1 MSDFV
6 EELCGKIKSVA
17 VNSEE
22 FLPLHEPTFTGNEQ
36 KYVSEAVESTFVS
49 SVGKF
54 VDEFEQQIQNYTGCG
69 YAVAVTNGTVALQL
83 ALQVCGVEK
92 GDEVLVPSL
101 SFIATANAVSHHGA
115 IAHFVD
121 CEEEHFSVCPDALS
135 NLLDEVGVRRR
146 GGVYNKHS
154 GRRIS
159 ALILMHCFG
168 HVKNPQAI
176 LKICRDYNLQ
186 LIEDAAEAL
195 GSFYEGHHAGTF
207 GKIGT
212 FSFNGNKTITTGGG
226 GMIVTSDPDLAKLCK
241 HLSTT
246 AKVPHKWEYVH
257 DMVGYNFRM
266 PNLNAALG
274 CAQLE
279 QLEGFIKK
287 KRYLFKKYNNAFKN
301 IQEIALLNEPKG
313 SRSNFW
319 LQAIQL
325 KGKATALREDI
336 LEFNNNNGCMTRP
349 FWKPAHLLEPYKLH
363 PRAKLEVTERVWLEV
378 LNIPSGAS
386 LI

>member
-1 MSDFV
+1 MASFV
-6 EELCGKIKSVA
+6 EALCGKLKSVA
-17 VNSEE
+17 ADPEK
-22 FLPLHEPTFTGNEQ
+22 FLPLHEPTFIGNEQ
-36 KYVSEAVESTFVS
+36 KYVADAVSSTFVS

-54 VDEFEQQIQNYTGCG
+54 VDEFENQIQKYTGCG
-69 YAVAVTNGTVALQL
+69 YAIAVTNGTVALQL
-83 ALQVCGVEK
+83 ALELCGVK
-92 GDEVLVPSL
+92 RGDEVLVPSL
-101 SFIATANAVSHHGA
+101 SFVATANAVSHHGA

-135 NLLDEVGVRRR
+135 NFLNEVGEKR
-146 GGVYNKHS
+146 GGFLYNKQS

-168 HVKNPQAI
+168 HVKDPQAI
-176 LKICRDYNLQ
+176 MKICFDYNLQ

-195 GSFYEGHHAGTF
+195 GSFFEGHHAGTF

-226 GMIVTSDPDLAKLCK
+226 GMIVTSDPNVAKLCK

-246 AKVPHKWEYVH
+246 AKVPHRWEYVH

-266 PNLNAALG
+266 PNINAALG

-279 QLEGFIKK
+279 QIEGLIKN
-287 KRYLFKKYNNAFKN
+287 KRLLFEKYYNALNATLGVK
-301 IQEIALLNEPKG
+301 LLNEPQG
-313 SRSNFW
+313 CRSNFW
-319 LQAIQL
+319 LQTMLLEGDTIS
-325 KGKATALREDI
+325 LRDDI
-336 LEFNNNNGCMTRP
+336 LEFTNSNGCMTRP
-349 FWKPAHLLEPYKLH
+349 CWKPMHLLEPYKNH
-363 PRAKLEVTERVWLEV
+363 PRAKLEVTEKVWLEI